1 MKYHGFDLMEMMVKI
16 CSQGHMI
23 AQGYG
28 QDLVS
33 DCVDPQRPPYCVYQ
47 KIKVEVKFDWKG
59 HRIFSKGEQLL
70 EVDFKILSLLS
81 TLVSPS
87 YF

>member
-1 MKYHGFDLMEMMVKI
+1 MKYHRFDLMEMMMVKI

-33 DCVDPQRPPYCVYQ
+33 DCVDPQRHLIAFIR
-47 KIKVEVKFDWKG
+47 K
-59 HRIFSKGEQLL
+59 
-70 EVDFKILSLLS
+70 
-81 TLVSPS
+81 
-87 YF
+87 

>member
-33 DCVDPQRPPYCVYQ
+33 DCVDPQRHLIVFIR
-47 KIKVEVKFDWKG
+47 K
-59 HRIFSKGEQLL
+59 
-70 EVDFKILSLLS
+70 
-81 TLVSPS
+81 
-87 YF
+87 

>member
-1 MKYHGFDLMEMMVKI
+1 MCNIKHKARFFSYKTESHKVKYHGFYLIKMMVKI

-33 DCVDPQRPPYCVYQ
+33 DCVDPQRHLIVIIR
-47 KIKVEVKFDWKG
+47 K
-59 HRIFSKGEQLL
+59 
-70 EVDFKILSLLS
+70 
-81 TLVSPS
+81 
-87 YF
+87 